1 MKYLLGILLLLSV
14 TCAFAQEK
22 ERPVIQFSGI
32 VTSTDS
38 TGNVVPYTTIVNL
51 SYHNYTTTSDYRGY
65 FSLVVREQD
74 TIRFSSVGYA
84 PKTVVIPAG
93 LKNKTYT
100 VPVFLL
106 SQVIQLPMVRVFP
119 WANSDDFRKDFLSM
133 KIADDNYAIV
143 MKNLRRST
151 SQAMERNLPRD
162 GSESIANDMHTN
174 ILNSHGI
181 TNPLLNP
188 FAWGALIQQIT
199 AGDKKRAVTADD
211 DGYNF

>member
-1 MKYLLGILLLLSV
+1 M
-14 TCAFAQEK
+14 
-22 ERPVIQFSGI
+22 
-32 VTSTDS
+32 
-38 TGNVVPYTTIVNL
+38 
-51 SYHNYTTTSDYRGY
+51 
-65 FSLVVREQD
+65 
-74 TIRFSSVGYA
+74 
-84 PKTVVIPAG
+84 
-93 LKNKTYT
+93 

-174 ILNSHGI
+174 IVNSHGI

>member
-1 MKYLLGILLLLSV
+1 MKYILGILLLLST

-32 VTSTDS
+32 VISTDS
-38 TGNVVPYTTIVNL
+38 AGNVVPYTTIVNL
-51 SYHNYTTTSDYRGY
+51 SYHNSTITSDYRGY
-65 FSLVVREQD
+65 FSIVVREQD

-106 SQVIQLPMVRVFP
+106 SQVIQLPIVRVFP
-119 WANSDDFRKDFLSM
+119 WANADDFRKDFLAM

-143 MKNLRRST
+143 LKNLRGTTR
-151 SQAMERNLPRD
+151 QAMQRDLPRD

-174 ILNSHGI
+174 IVNSHGI

-188 FAWGALIQQIT
+188 FAWGALIKQIT
-199 AGDKKRAVTADD
+199 AGDKQRATTADD